1 MSSRS
6 QFVHPLPG
14 THGRGFGWA
23 AGVSEG
29 FCFKLGGNCCTA
41 AIKTHSAMTVA
52 VFIGL
57 ITASFSIFLLL
68 LKIKERMHCPQTGG
82 HFYSLQNEGHAHA
95 RPDGD
100 GHDQIF
106 FKLLQLVL
114 SLPVLFGLQV
124 RTRVAV
130 LLM

>member
-1 MSSRS
+1 L
-6 QFVHPLPG
+6 FVDSAAIVVRPQSNPFG
-14 THGRGFGWA
+14 NDSYGFGRPDN
-23 AGVSEG
+23 GL
-29 FCFKLGGNCCTA
+29 F
-41 AIKTHSAMTVA
+41 
-52 VFIGL
+52 FIL
-57 ITASFSIFLLL
+57 YTTT
-68 LKIKERMHCPQTGG
+68 ERMPCPQTGG

-130 LLM
+130 LLNCHPL